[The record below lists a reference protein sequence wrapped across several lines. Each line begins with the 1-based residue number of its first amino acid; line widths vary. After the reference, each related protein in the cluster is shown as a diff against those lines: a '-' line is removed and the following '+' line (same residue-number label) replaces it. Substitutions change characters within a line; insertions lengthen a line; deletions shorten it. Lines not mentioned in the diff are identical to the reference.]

1 MRLDP
6 VVVGVAA
13 LRSLPAGV
21 LALVGL
27 LLLATVVGLV
37 ALWPGEDSGPKL
49 DESLRAPTFDAEVVA
64 LEAIPC
70 QIPEA
75 RDCKRV
81 KAKLLAGPETGETVG
96 FPSGESTSDPDFA
109 VGDRVRLAR
118 NEVPEGSPPGVD
130 QYTFSD
136 YDRRGPM
143 LWLLVGF
150 AAVVVLFGR
159 LRGVMSLIGLGI
171 SIAVIATFIVPAILD
186 GKSPLGV
193 ALVGSSA
200 VMFATMILAHGVG
213 PKSVAAAL
221 GTATS
226 LLLTAGLA
234 ILFTELAN
242 ISGFSSEEAT
252 LLQGV
257 AGELSLEGLVLA
269 GIVIAALGVLD
280 DLTISQAS
288 SVMALRR
295 SNPAQGVRELYRG
308 AIAIG
313 RDHVAAT
320 VNTLVL
326 AYVGASLPVLL
337 VFSVGGIPFADA
349 INREAVSQ
357 QVIGTLVGSIGLIAA
372 VPLTTAIAAALA
384 TRGGVDITAGAEHH
398 HAH

>member
-1 MRLDP
+1 ML
-6 VVVGVAA
+6 VA
-13 LRSLPAGV
+13 
-21 LALVGL
+21 GL
-27 LLLATVVGLV
+27 LVATIGGLV
-37 ALWPGEDSGPKL
+37 VLWPDDNGGPKL
-49 DESLRAPTFDAEVVA
+49 DESLRAPTYDAEVVA
-64 LEAIPC
+64 LEPTRC
-70 QIPEA
+70 QNPQA
-75 RDCKRV
+75 RGCHRIR
-81 KAKLLAGPETGETVG
+81 AKLLAGPEKGNTTS
-96 FPSGESTSDPDFA
+96 FASGESTSDPEFA
-109 VGDRVRLAR
+109 VGDRVRLTR
-118 NEVPEGSPPGVD
+118 NEIPEGSPPGID

-143 LWLLVGF
+143 LWLLLGF

-159 LRGVMSLIGLGI
+159 VRGVLSLIGLGLSVAI
-171 SIAVIATFIVPAILD
+171 IATFIVPAILD

-193 ALVGSSA
+193 ALVGSAA

-213 PKSVAAAL
+213 PKSVAASL
-221 GTATS
+221 GTAAS
-226 LLLTAGLA
+226 LLLTAALA

-242 ISGFSSEEAT
+242 ITGFSSEEAT

-295 SNPAQGVRELYRG
+295 SNPAHGVRDLYRG

-384 TRGGVDITAGAEHH
+384 TRPGVDVALDAEHH